1 MQNNDIILFYKPEG
15 YYGCLSNW
23 YPCTFHY
30 MGITFTSSEQ
40 YMMYQKAIMFHD
52 YDIAKTILKSNDLN
66 IIKKLGRSVNNY
78 DEARWS
84 NGRLQIMRRG
94 LRAKFSQNFELANIL
109 MSTKDSILAE
119 AAPHDKIWGIGLA
132 IDNPNAHNMNKWT
145 GKNLLGKVLMHVRDD
160 IKIMLERSTNGI
172 INPIES
178 NHFPHHFLMN
188 IKIKK
193 LINYPELKDSL
204 NCYLYS
210 LPRVF
215 QEKNN
220 MNHLMES
227 TLAELENQ
235 IYNPWHGYEP
245 IDGFKDLIQDINEM
259 LLFGMLDKY
268 LNQNNEIYFFAK
280 YWLQIFKK
288 AEINETK
295 LELEL
300 SNDMTRLHFIMD
312 VGNEFKTKYPNVS
325 FSTHSEDMFEIINNE
340 NDIELLSSTM
350 FSMFRKITYW
360 ENTSL
365 LSHDNKCWFIMVL
378 ERLIFLTQ

>member
-1 MQNNDIILFYKPEG
+1 MQNNNIILFYKPEG

-30 MGITFTSSEQ
+30 MDITFTSSEQ

-52 YDIAKTILKSNDLN
+52 YDIANKILKSNDLN

-78 DEARWS
+78 DETRWS

-145 GKNLLGKVLMHVRDD
+145 GKNLLGKVLMQVRDD
-160 IKIMLERSTNGI
+160 IKIMLEHSTNGI

-178 NHFPHHFLMN
+178 NDLPHHFLMN

-210 LPRVF
+210 LPHVF
-215 QEKNN
+215 QEKRNI
-220 MNHLMES
+220 NHLMES

-280 YWLQIFKK
+280 YWLQVFKN
-288 AEINETK
+288 AEINETI

-325 FSTHSEDMFEIINNE
+325 FSTHSDDMFEIINNE

-350 FSMFRKITYW
+350 FSMFRKITHW

-365 LSHDNKCWFIMVL
+365 LSNDNKCWFIMVL
-378 ERLIFLTQ
+378 ERLMFLTQ